1 MTLPFGGVRD
11 PPSTHEDSLVTRIGI
26 NGFGRIGRQSLKAM
40 LERHPAELE
49 VVAIND
55 LAPTAT
61 NEHLFKYDS
70 TYGRFDGEVAAGDGQ
85 ITIDGHVIKAFSER
99 DPAALPWKELGVDIV
114 IESTGI
120 FTDAEKARAHIDA
133 GARKVIIS
141 APAKNEDVTVVLG
154 VNEARYDPEQHD
166 IVSNASCTTNG
177 LALPAKVVWDCFGIE
192 HGLMTTVHSYT
203 NDQNVLD
210 VVHKDLRRA
219 RSAGQNIIP
228 TTTGAAKAL
237 ALVIPELKGRFD
249 GFSLRVPTPTV
260 SIIDFVAVTSK
271 PVTAES
277 VNQALRDAADGPMQG
292 LLGYTDEPLVSMDFK
307 GDERSSIIDGASTM
321 VSGDNLLKVIAWYDN
336 EWGYSCRVADLAK
349 YMADRL

>member
-1 MTLPFGGVRD
+1 
-11 PPSTHEDSLVTRIGI
+11 VTRIGI
-26 NGFGRIGRQSLKAM
+26 NGFGRIGRQTLKAM
-40 LERHPAELE
+40 MERHGDDLE

-61 NEHLFKYDS
+61 NAHLFKYDS
-70 TYGRFDGEVAAGDGQ
+70 TYGRYAGEVSAGEGE
-85 ITIDGHVIKAFSER
+85 IVVDGHHVRAFSEK
-99 DPAALPWKELGVDIV
+99 DPAALPWKDLGVEVV

-120 FTDAEKARAHIDA
+120 FTDATMARAHIDA

-141 APAKNEDVTVVLG
+141 APAKNEDITVVLG
-154 VNEARYDPEQHD
+154 VNEAAYDPEQHH

-177 LALPAKVVWDCFGIE
+177 LALPAKVVFDAFGIE
-192 HGLMTTVHSYT
+192 RGLMTTVHSYT

-210 VVHKDLRRA
+210 VFHKDLRRA

-228 TTTGAAKAL
+228 TSTGAAKAL
-237 ALVIPELKGRFD
+237 ALVIPELKGKFD

-260 SIIDFVAVTSK
+260 SVIDFVALTSK

-277 VNQALRDAADGPMQG
+277 ANQALRVAADGPMKG
-292 LLGYTDEPLVSMDFK
+292 LLGYTEEPLVSMDFK
-307 GDERSSIIDGASTM
+307 GDERSSIIDAGSTM
-321 VSGDNLLKVIAWYDN
+321 VAGENLLKVIAWYDN